1 LLRAAP
7 KEIPEKIERLS
18 EQVRTLQ
25 DELQRLKAK
34 EAVSAAAD
42 LAQEAHDGAVVTRRD
57 GLTNEELRRLAQET
71 ARALGSGVVALAG
84 TGPDGVKAGIAVA
97 VTKDLVER
105 GLSADAIARPAA
117 KALGGGVGKGADA
130 VVGGGPNA
138 DGIEEALRL
147 VREQAA
153 TWGT

>member
-1 LLRAAP
+1 MIAR
-7 KEIPEKIERLS
+7 
-18 EQVRTLQ
+18 
-25 DELQRLKAK
+25 
-34 EAVSAAAD
+34 
-42 LAQEAHDGAVVTRRD
+42 HDG
-57 GLTNEELRRLAQET
+57 LSNEELRRLAQET

-105 GLSADAIARPAA
+105 GSRPTRSRGPAA

-138 DGIEEALRL
+138 GGIDEALQL
-147 VREQAA
+147 VRDQAA
-153 TWGT
+153 TWQT